1 MVWPLLGEARRWRD
15 WSFLTRTELEREG
28 DPAPDG
34 VGAVRHFTRFG
45 VGSREEVVAWD
56 PPRHLAYRILSG
68 FPVRNYLAD
77 VTLTPEGDGTRI
89 DWTGSFDPKLPG
101 SGPVLDAVLRR
112 LMQRFADGLA
122 DHAGATGRRSQPS
135 DGRGQSG
142 RPPGHLVGA
151 PARRPRSGAPGR
163 PRPGRRL
170 PTRR

>member
-1 MVWPLLGEARRWRD
+1 MSPAVPPVAPAGGHRYRVSATTPAPVEVVWPLLGEARRWRD

-45 VGSREEVVAWD
+45 VGSREEVVAWE
-56 PPRHLAYRILSG
+56 PPRHLGYRILSG

-122 DHAGATGRRSQPS
+122 DHAGRLTGN
-135 DGRGQSG
+135 
-142 RPPGHLVGA
+142 A
-151 PARRPRSGAPGR
+151 
-163 PRPGRRL
+163 
-170 PTRR
+170 